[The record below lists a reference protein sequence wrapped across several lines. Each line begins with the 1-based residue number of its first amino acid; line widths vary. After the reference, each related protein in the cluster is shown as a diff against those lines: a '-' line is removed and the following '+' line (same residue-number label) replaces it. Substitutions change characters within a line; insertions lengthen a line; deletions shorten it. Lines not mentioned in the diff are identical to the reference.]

1 MFHIPIHSKN
11 KINITARIFSPLY
24 LIKYI
29 FVCWRR
35 VKASKSEKKSHFD
48 IKLTF
53 NKFMFEKKEK
63 KSLKSRKFIC
73 IWCCLWE
80 LRRKKNI
87 SVSRNYI
94 NSLKAAIIS
103 LSLVV
108 HFPMCESRELFPP
121 LSFAFILKFITHV
134 VNARIYNKKPYFL
147 NTTPY
152 FRSYTLPRLL

>member
-103 LSLVV
+103 LLLVV

-121 LSFAFILKFITHV
+121 LSFAFILKSITHV
-134 VNARIYNKKPYFL
+134 ENARHIQ
-147 NTTPY
+147 
-152 FRSYTLPRLL
+152 